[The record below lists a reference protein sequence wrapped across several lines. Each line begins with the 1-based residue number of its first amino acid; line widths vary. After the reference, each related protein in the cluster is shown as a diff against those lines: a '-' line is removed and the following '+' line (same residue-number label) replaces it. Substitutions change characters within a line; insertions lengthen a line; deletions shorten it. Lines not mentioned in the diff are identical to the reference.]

1 MNNIIKA
8 IFNNFTVDGVL
19 IPVKFLRYEGHG
31 QPYVIYSL
39 ESNGEPLNAEDNI
52 ANYVEYYDFTIY
64 SKGNYLKIEER
75 LKDLLIERLE
85 HSLEIIKKH
94 PVKKIVLTGG
104 VGVKGNY
111 NESEFMLN
119 YLIANGVEKNK
130 IIVENKSTTTEE
142 NNENIMKMLELN
154 HAQNPVQIVLV
165 SQELH
170 LFRIKLHWT
179 KLLKNENVHFYYDY
193 VENSSISYENVI
205 KDPYLLEIIK
215 EQVVK
220 TQYFINIGKYDD
232 RDV

>member
-1 MNNIIKA
+1 MKITEINPNKLDNDLIKQVFFNIQKE
-8 IFNNFTVDGVL
+8 NYTNVDYL
-19 IPVKFLRYEGHG
+19 
-31 QPYVIYSL
+31 VIY
-39 ESNGEPLNAEDNI
+39 GCH
-52 ANYVEYYDFTIY
+52 
-64 SKGNYLKIEER
+64 

-85 HSLEIIKKH
+85 HSIEIIKKH

-104 VGVKGNY
+104 VGVKGDFD
-111 NESEFMLN
+111 ESKFM
-119 YLIANGVEKNK
+119 YDFLIKNGIEKDN
-130 IIVENKSTTTEE
+130 ILIENKSTTTEE
-142 NNENIMKMLELN
+142 NNENIMKMLDLKNAKSQTE
-154 HAQNPVQIVLV
+154 IVLV

-215 EQVVK
+215 EQVIK

-232 RDV
+232 KDV

>member
-1 MNNIIKA
+1 MKIIEIDPNHLDNDLIKQVFFNIQKE
-8 IFNNFTVDGVL
+8 NYTNVDYL
-19 IPVKFLRYEGHG
+19 
-31 QPYVIYSL
+31 VIY
-39 ESNGEPLNAEDNI
+39 GCH
-52 ANYVEYYDFTIY
+52 
-64 SKGNYLKIEER
+64 

-85 HSLEIIKKH
+85 HSIEIIKKH

-104 VGVKGNY
+104 VGVKGDFD
-111 NESEFMLN
+111 ESKFM
-119 YLIANGVEKNK
+119 YDFLIKNGIEKDN
-130 IIVENKSTTTEE
+130 ILIENKSTTTEE
-142 NNENIMKMLELN
+142 NNENIMKMLNLEN
-154 HAQNPVQIVLV
+154 AKSQTEIVLV

-215 EQVVK
+215 EQVIK

>member
-1 MNNIIKA
+1 MKITEIDPNNLDNDLIKR
-8 IFNNFTVDGVL
+8 IFFSIKKENYTNVDYL
-19 IPVKFLRYEGHG
+19 
-31 QPYVIYSL
+31 VIY
-39 ESNGEPLNAEDNI
+39 GCH
-52 ANYVEYYDFTIY
+52 
-64 SKGNYLKIEER
+64 LKE
-75 LKDLLIERLE
+75 LLIERLDY
-85 HSLEIIKKH
+85 SLEIIKEH

-104 VGVKGNY
+104 IGAKGNY

-142 NNENIMKMLELN
+142 NNENIMKMLDLKNAKSQTE
-154 HAQNPVQIVLV
+154 IVLV